1 MTKLANCDLGL
12 GRVLVWKH
20 SEDMR
25 QWVTMLFVRIGIV
38 FLTPT
43 KTFYEELH
51 CALSVFQISRG
62 SLGPRTQCVQ
72 HGSSPEVE
80 A

>member
-38 FLTPT
+38 FLTPF
-43 KTFYEELH
+43 KDIFMKDCIVL
-51 CALSVFQISRG
+51 CLSFRLAGEVLVLGHNVFSMA
-62 SLGPRTQCVQ
+62 SLLR
-72 HGSSPEVE
+72 
-80 A
+80 